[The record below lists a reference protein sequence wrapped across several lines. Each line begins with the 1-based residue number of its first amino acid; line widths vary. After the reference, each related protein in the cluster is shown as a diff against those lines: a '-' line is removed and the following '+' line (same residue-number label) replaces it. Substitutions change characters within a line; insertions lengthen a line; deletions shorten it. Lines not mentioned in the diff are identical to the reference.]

1 MAANVKRRTNLNSLW
16 SVFYC
21 LLVIA
26 VHIYITYSG
35 IAKYNKFNQ
44 DSLWGDS
51 TPGALRAYLALIIL
65 SILFLPL
72 FVFTS
77 VLKVGNCANDGTKL
91 GRDHALDCS
100 NTTTLASK
108 IKCDWLKRL
117 WEKFPPFSPV
127 LHLLVAF
134 LVLLP
139 EVVLNAA
146 EVKHGLRLSGR
157 YLKLFTL
164 FTGRRLGE
172 LLKLLNFCEM
182 VLKENNGC
190 PSFNYCPR
198 FERLWKASK
207 LLCMYRHFKNGSI

>member
-1 MAANVKRRTNLNSLW
+1 MSENTKRRTNLNSLW
-16 SVFYC
+16 SIFYC
-21 LLVIA
+21 LLVLAI
-26 VHIYITYSG
+26 HIYITYSG
-35 IAKYNKFNQ
+35 ITKYNELNH
-44 DSLWGDS
+44 DSLWDDS

-108 IKCDWLKRL
+108 IKRDWLKRL

-157 YLKLFTL
+157 YPCLVFH
-164 FTGRRLGE
+164 GR
-172 LLKLLNFCEM
+172 KMWHIIHIQTSC
-182 VLKENNGC
+182 
-190 PSFNYCPR
+190 
-198 FERLWKASK
+198 
-207 LLCMYRHFKNGSI
+207 

>member
-1 MAANVKRRTNLNSLW
+1 MAENTKRRTNLNSLW
-16 SVFYC
+16 SIFYC
-21 LLVIA
+21 LLVLV

-35 IAKYNKFNQ
+35 ITKYNKLNQ
-44 DSLWGDS
+44 DSLWGGS

-108 IKCDWLKRL
+108 IKYDWLKQL
-117 WEKFPPFSPV
+117 WEAFPPFSPV

-157 YLKLFTL
+157 YLCLVTFHYSNFSVLVHLFSNRITVL
-164 FTGRRLGE
+164 CTSHLYPRPHWGRGLAG
-172 LLKLLNFCEM
+172 LLTFQFSK
-182 VLKENNGC
+182 
-190 PSFNYCPR
+190 PR
-198 FERLWKASK
+198 
-207 LLCMYRHFKNGSI
+207 